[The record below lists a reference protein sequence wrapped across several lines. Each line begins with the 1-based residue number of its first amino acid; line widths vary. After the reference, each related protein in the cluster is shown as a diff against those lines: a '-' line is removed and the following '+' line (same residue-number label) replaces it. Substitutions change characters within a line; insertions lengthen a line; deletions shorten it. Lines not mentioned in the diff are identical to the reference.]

1 MIVVVKLDSKAFYV
15 RILIWLFFRCPD
27 RIIPSL
33 FKMIRPRI
41 IKIKDTFLASFWS
54 LWSSFL
60 ANNHYQ
66 PISSNPSNREREK
79 REREKERKRESVV
92 LSELHLLCPPLD
104 CSHFWLCCS
113 FQPSLNID
121 RTDLLS
127 NQREFSRRH
136 ETGARGCKYCFRSRY
151 GGNGRW
157 YRWEQTD
164 KELTSTILT
173 TPQTLNSTER
183 ETVNQLAIK
192 ARDSLEKK
200 KKVSKASSKKNKK
213 SGSSPRGTSR

>member
-41 IKIKDTFLASFWS
+41 IKIKDKFLASFWS

-79 REREKERKRESVV
+79 RERESVWCCRNYIYSVHRWIV
-92 LSELHLLCPPLD
+92 LISD
-104 CSHFWLCCS
+104 YVV
-113 FQPSLNID
+113 PSN
-121 RTDLLS
+121 LLS
-127 NQREFSRRH
+127 TLTKRICYPINESFREDMKQ
-136 ETGARGCKYCFRSRY
+136 EQGAASTASDQDMEAMGGDTDGNKPIRS
-151 GGNGRW
+151 
-157 YRWEQTD
+157 
-164 KELTSTILT
+164 
-173 TPQTLNSTER
+173 
-183 ETVNQLAIK
+183 
-192 ARDSLEKK
+192 
-200 KKVSKASSKKNKK
+200 
-213 SGSSPRGTSR
+213 